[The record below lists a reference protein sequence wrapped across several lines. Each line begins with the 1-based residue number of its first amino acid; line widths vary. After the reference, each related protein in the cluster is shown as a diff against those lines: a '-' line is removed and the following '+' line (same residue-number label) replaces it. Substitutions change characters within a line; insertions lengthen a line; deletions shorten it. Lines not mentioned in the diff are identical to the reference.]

1 MKQIIR
7 LAWSYLKYYKKQT
20 MALFLGIV
28 LSCALFTGIG
38 SLQKSGNHAARE
50 NARTKSG
57 DWHYTMRC
65 DTEWFEEFKKT
76 YQPGE
81 KEQGYCVEK
90 TGVLTMR
97 KVTEEP
103 YEIELDYAEEGY
115 LSMMGRIMKEGRYP
129 VEEGEAALDE
139 FALRNLDIP
148 REIGTTF
155 ILDGETFTLCGI
167 VSEQPSALVQRMQ
180 VFVNP
185 TLDYGTNGTFLYV
198 KFDESKDIYRQMSA
212 FADTFGISKKKIA
225 ANWELLEWLKNGVR
239 INAAEVVKTG
249 ILHWRQ
255 TGFPYIWGNL
265 DEKWNLKDKAVLAA
279 IGVFGTFV
287 IYSLFQVSVRKRM
300 SQYSVMQTLGMES
313 KRTFGVL
320 TSELWMIFAVAYP
333 VGCVLG
339 NAAAW
344 GIYQKIGS
352 IFVRTKGNQHTNM
365 YVAAETARE
374 AAQAGR
380 AQASAFQVSG
390 ETIFFGAIFLLCL
403 LTLVSLILVR
413 RMEKLTLREMIAKEG
428 EAQTKRR
435 KIYSLKRKDLT
446 GVLTKKF
453 MFSRKKTFIEIIL
466 SLSVGSVL
474 FLGTAYLTENAKINN
489 ELTFKADDG
498 LGSDIQVYEDSDS
511 LPSLIPK
518 ACAEQME
525 KISGLESV
533 RPVRYMAGELALS
546 ADVFH
551 WTEYYMGSEKPEE
564 NILDADSG
572 MVEKFNG
579 RLVRKANGEYGLKV
593 NIYGYDDS
601 MLNELNDYLLE
612 GEIDPEKMREEDT
625 VILATLMDGQGNY
638 DGISVS
644 PGDALLVRTPKTE
657 DTQTE
662 LLKFQ
667 GEDSLYQS
675 SNLQVQAVV
684 SRTLARVDQFYG
696 DGAASII
703 MTNEQ
708 MQKYF
713 GVNGYRAIS
722 IALKEN
728 ADAGAVTDEIRKVVS
743 GVSDCVVKD
752 YTEQIKV
759 QNFYLNQKMLFFYG
773 IALVLL
779 VISLLHIMNSMQY
792 LVAARK
798 HEFGILR
805 AMGITDSSFRIMLLK
820 EGLRYGVYSSIVMVV
835 LYLVVQKVLYYF
847 MTHVFLYLHPKSEIQ
862 IVPVLIMSLVNLSIC
877 AAAVLISGQSV
888 LKEQVVDVI
897 RE

>member
-139 FALRNLDIP
+139 FALRNLNIP

-185 TLDYGTNGTFLYV
+185 ILDYGTNGTFLYV

-453 MFSRKKTFIEIIL
+453 MFSRKKTFIGIIL

-805 AMGITDSSFRIMLLK
+805 AMGITDSGFRIMLLK

>member
-1 MKQIIR
+1 MEK
-7 LAWSYLKYYKKQT
+7 T
-20 MALFLGIV
+20 GV
-28 LSCALFTGIG
+28 L
-38 SLQKSGNHAARE
+38 
-50 NARTKSG
+50 
-57 DWHYTMRC
+57 TMRKV
-65 DTEWFEEFKKT
+65 TEEPYEIELDYAEEGYLSMMGRKT

-139 FALRNLDIP
+139 FALRNLNIP

-453 MFSRKKTFIEIIL
+453 MFSRKKTFIGIIL

-805 AMGITDSSFRIMLLK
+805 AMGITDSGFRIMLLK

>member
-57 DWHYTMRC
+57 DWHYTLRC
-65 DTEWFEEFKKT
+65 DTDWFEEFEKT
-76 YQPGE
+76 YQTGE
-81 KEQGYCVEK
+81 KEQGYCVEQV
-90 TGVLTMR
+90 GLLTMR
-97 KVTEEP
+97 KVIEEP

-115 LSMMGRIMKEGRYP
+115 LSMMGRTLKEGRYP
-129 VEEGEAALDE
+129 AEEGEAALDE
-139 FALRNLDIP
+139 FTLRNLDIP

-155 ILDGETFTLCGI
+155 TLDGETFTLCGI
-167 VSEQPSALVQRMQ
+167 VSEQPSALTQRMQ

-198 KFDESKDIYRQMSA
+198 KFEESKDIYRQMSA
-212 FADTFGISKKKIA
+212 FADIFGISKKEIA
-225 ANWELLEWLKNGVR
+225 ANWELVEWLKNGTR
-239 INAAEVVKTG
+239 INAAEAVKTG
-249 ILHWRQ
+249 ILHWKEA
-255 TGFPYIWGNL
+255 GFPYIWGNL

-279 IGVFGTFV
+279 IGVFGAFV

-313 KRTFGVL
+313 KCTFGVL

-352 IFVRTKGNQHTNM
+352 IFVRTKGIQHTNM
-365 YVAAETARE
+365 YVAAEAARE
-374 AAQAGR
+374 AAQVGR
-380 AQASAFQVSG
+380 AQAGAFQVSG
-390 ETIFFGAIFLLCL
+390 EAIFCGAVFLLCL
-403 LTLVSLILVR
+403 LTFVSLILVR
-413 RMEKLTLREMIAKEG
+413 RMEMLTLREMITKEDKS
-428 EAQTKRR
+428 QTKKRQ
-435 KIYSLKRKDLT
+435 IYSLKQKDLT
-446 GVLTKKF
+446 GILTKKF
-453 MFSRKKTFIEIIL
+453 MFSRKKTFIGIIL

-511 LPSLIPK
+511 LSGLIPK
-518 ACAEQME
+518 VCAEQME

-533 RPVRYMAGELALS
+533 RPVRYMAGELTMS
-546 ADVFH
+546 DDVFH
-551 WTEYYMGSEKPEE
+551 WPEYYMGSENPEE
-564 NILDADSG
+564 NILDADSD

-593 NIYGYDDS
+593 NIYGYDDR
-601 MLNELNDYLLE
+601 MLKELNDYLLE

-644 PGDALLVRTPKTE
+644 PGDALSVRTPKTA
-657 DTQTE
+657 QTE

-667 GEDSLYQS
+667 GEDSLYQNS
-675 SNLQVQAVV
+675 DLQVQAVV

-713 GVNGYRAIS
+713 GIEGYRTIS
-722 IALKEN
+722 IALKEH
-728 ADAGAVTDEIRKVVS
+728 ADAVAVTDEIRKVVS

-773 IALVLL
+773 IALALL

-792 LVAARK
+792 LVTARK

-805 AMGITDSSFRIMLLK
+805 AMGITDSGFRMMLLK
-820 EGLRYGVYSSIVMVV
+820 EGLRYGIYSSILMVAF
-835 LYLVVQKVLYYF
+835 YLVVQKVLYYF
-847 MTHVFLYLHPKSEIQ
+847 MTHVFLYLHPKSGIQ
-862 IVPVLIMSLVNLSIC
+862 IVPVLIMILVNLAIC
-877 AAAVLISGQSV
+877 AAAVVISGQSV

>member
-7 LAWSYLKYYKKQT
+7 LAWSYLKYYRKQT

-65 DTEWFEEFKKT
+65 DTDWFEEFEKT

-115 LSMMGRIMKEGRYP
+115 LSMMGRTVKEGRYP
-129 VEEGEAALDE
+129 EEEGEAALDE
-139 FALRNLDIP
+139 FTLRNLDIP
-148 REIGTTF
+148 RKIGTTF
-155 ILDGETFTLCGI
+155 TLDGETFTLCGI
-167 VSEQPSALVQRMQ
+167 VSEQPSALTQRMQ

-198 KFDESKDIYRQMSA
+198 KFDESKDSYGQMSA
-212 FADTFGISKKKIA
+212 FADTFGISEKEIA
-225 ANWELLEWLKNGVR
+225 ANWELLEWLKNGNR
-239 INAAEVVKTG
+239 INAAEAVKTG
-249 ILHWRQ
+249 ILHWKEA
-255 TGFPYIWGNL
+255 GLPYIWGNL
-265 DEKWNLKDKAVLAA
+265 DDKWNLKDKAVLAA

-300 SQYSVMQTLGMES
+300 SQYSVMQTL
-313 KRTFGVL
+313 
-320 TSELWMIFAVAYP
+320 
-333 VGCVLG
+333 
-339 NAAAW
+339 
-344 GIYQKIGS
+344 
-352 IFVRTKGNQHTNM
+352 
-365 YVAAETARE
+365 
-374 AAQAGR
+374 
-380 AQASAFQVSG
+380 
-390 ETIFFGAIFLLCL
+390 
-403 LTLVSLILVR
+403 
-413 RMEKLTLREMIAKEG
+413 REMITKEG

-453 MFSRKKTFIEIIL
+453 MFSRKKTFIGIIL

-474 FLGTAYLTENAKINN
+474 FLGTAYLTENAKVNN

-511 LPSLIPK
+511 LSSLIPK
-518 ACAEQME
+518 VCAEQME

-533 RPVRYMAGELALS
+533 RPVRYMAGELTMS
-546 ADVFH
+546 DDVFH
-551 WTEYYMGSEKPEE
+551 WPEYYMGSENPEE
-564 NILDADSG
+564 NILDADSD
-572 MVEKFNG
+572 MEEKFNG

-593 NIYGYDDS
+593 NIYGYDDR

-644 PGDALLVRTPKTE
+644 PGDALSVRIPKTA
-657 DTQTE
+657 QTE

-667 GEDSLYQS
+667 GEDSLYQNS
-675 SNLQVQAVV
+675 DLQVQAVV

-708 MQKYF
+708 MKKYF
-713 GVNGYRAIS
+713 GIEGYRTIS
-722 IALKEN
+722 IALKEH
-728 ADAGAVTDEIRKVVS
+728 ADAVAVTDEIRKVVS

-773 IALVLL
+773 IAFVLL

-805 AMGITDSSFRIMLLK
+805 AMGITDSGFRIMLLK
-820 EGLRYGVYSSIVMVV
+820 EGLRYGVYSSIVMIA
-835 LYLVVQKVLYYF
+835 LYLAVQKVLYYF
-847 MTHVFLYLHPKSEIQ
+847 MTHVFLYLHPKSGIQ
-862 IVPVLIMSLVNLSIC
+862 IVPILIMILVNLAIC
-877 AAAVLISGQSV
+877 AAAVVISGQSV

>member
-1 MKQIIR
+1 MK
-7 LAWSYLKYYKKQT
+7 
-20 MALFLGIV
+20 
-28 LSCALFTGIG
+28 
-38 SLQKSGNHAARE
+38 
-50 NARTKSG
+50 
-57 DWHYTMRC
+57 
-65 DTEWFEEFKKT
+65 FE
-76 YQPGE
+76 
-81 KEQGYCVEK
+81 
-90 TGVLTMR
+90 
-97 KVTEEP
+97 
-103 YEIELDYAEEGY
+103 
-115 LSMMGRIMKEGRYP
+115 
-129 VEEGEAALDE
+129 
-139 FALRNLDIP
+139 
-148 REIGTTF
+148 
-155 ILDGETFTLCGI
+155 
-167 VSEQPSALVQRMQ
+167 
-180 VFVNP
+180 
-185 TLDYGTNGTFLYV
+185 
-198 KFDESKDIYRQMSA
+198 ESKDIYRQMSA
-212 FADTFGISKKKIA
+212 FADTFGISKKEIA
-225 ANWELLEWLKNGVR
+225 ANWELVEWLKNGTR
-239 INAAEVVKTG
+239 INAAEAVKTG
-249 ILHWRQ
+249 ILHWKEA
-255 TGFPYIWGNL
+255 GLPYIWGNL
-265 DEKWNLKDKAVLAA
+265 DDKWNLKDKAVLAA

-313 KRTFGVL
+313 KCTFGVL

-352 IFVRTKGNQHTNM
+352 IFVRTKGIQHTNM
-365 YVAAETARE
+365 YVAAEAARE

-380 AQASAFQVSG
+380 AQAGAFQVSG
-390 ETIFFGAIFLLCL
+390 EAIFFGAVFLLCL
-403 LTLVSLILVR
+403 LTFVSLILVR
-413 RMEKLTLREMIAKEG
+413 RMETLTLREMITKEDKS
-428 EAQTKRR
+428 QTKKRQ
-435 KIYSLKRKDLT
+435 IYSLKQKDLT
-446 GVLTKKF
+446 GILTKKF
-453 MFSRKKTFIEIIL
+453 MFSRKKTFIGIIL

-511 LPSLIPK
+511 LSGLIPK
-518 ACAEQME
+518 VCAEQME

-533 RPVRYMAGELALS
+533 RPVRYMAGELTMS
-546 ADVFH
+546 DDVFH
-551 WTEYYMGSEKPEE
+551 WPEYYMGSENPEE
-564 NILDADSG
+564 NILDADSDI
-572 MVEKFNG
+572 VEKFNG

-593 NIYGYDDS
+593 NIYGYDDR
-601 MLNELNDYLLE
+601 MLKELNDYLLE

-644 PGDALLVRTPKTE
+644 PGDALSVRTPKTA

-667 GEDSLYQS
+667 GEDSLYQN
-675 SNLQVQAVV
+675 SNFQVQAVV

-713 GVNGYRAIS
+713 GIEGYRTIS
-722 IALKEN
+722 IALKEHAN
-728 ADAGAVTDEIRKVVS
+728 AVAVTDEIRKVVS

-805 AMGITDSSFRIMLLK
+805 AMGITDSGFRIMLLK
-820 EGLRYGVYSSIVMVV
+820 EGLRYGVYSSIVMVA
-835 LYLVVQKVLYYF
+835 LYLAVQKVLYYF
-847 MTHVFLYLHPKSEIQ
+847 MTHVFLYLHPKSGIQ
-862 IVPVLIMSLVNLSIC
+862 IVPVLIMILVNLVIC
-877 AAAVLISGQSV
+877 AAAVVISGQSV

>member
-1 MKQIIR
+1 
-7 LAWSYLKYYKKQT
+7 
-20 MALFLGIV
+20 
-28 LSCALFTGIG
+28 
-38 SLQKSGNHAARE
+38 
-50 NARTKSG
+50 
-57 DWHYTMRC
+57 
-65 DTEWFEEFKKT
+65 
-76 YQPGE
+76 
-81 KEQGYCVEK
+81 
-90 TGVLTMR
+90 
-97 KVTEEP
+97 
-103 YEIELDYAEEGY
+103 
-115 LSMMGRIMKEGRYP
+115 
-129 VEEGEAALDE
+129 
-139 FALRNLDIP
+139 
-148 REIGTTF
+148 
-155 ILDGETFTLCGI
+155 
-167 VSEQPSALVQRMQ
+167 
-180 VFVNP
+180 
-185 TLDYGTNGTFLYV
+185 
-198 KFDESKDIYRQMSA
+198 
-212 FADTFGISKKKIA
+212 
-225 ANWELLEWLKNGVR
+225 
-239 INAAEVVKTG
+239 
-249 ILHWRQ
+249 
-255 TGFPYIWGNL
+255 
-265 DEKWNLKDKAVLAA
+265 
-279 IGVFGTFV
+279 
-287 IYSLFQVSVRKRM
+287 M

-313 KRTFGVL
+313 KCTFGVL

-352 IFVRTKGNQHTNM
+352 IFVRTKGIQHTNM
-365 YVAAETARE
+365 YVAAEAARE

-380 AQASAFQVSG
+380 AQAGAFQVSG
-390 ETIFFGAIFLLCL
+390 EAIFFGAVFLLCL
-403 LTLVSLILVR
+403 LTFVSLILVR
-413 RMEKLTLREMIAKEG
+413 RMETLTLREMITKEDKS
-428 EAQTKRR
+428 QTKKRQ
-435 KIYSLKRKDLT
+435 IYSLKQKDLT
-446 GVLTKKF
+446 GILTKKF
-453 MFSRKKTFIEIIL
+453 MFSRKKTFIGIIL

-511 LPSLIPK
+511 LSGLIPK
-518 ACAEQME
+518 ACAEQMK

-533 RPVRYMAGELALS
+533 RPVRYMAGELTMS
-546 ADVFH
+546 DDVFH
-551 WTEYYMGSEKPEE
+551 WTEYYMGDENPKE
-564 NILDADSG
+564 NILDADPD

-593 NIYGYDDS
+593 NIYGYDDR
-601 MLNELNDYLLE
+601 MLKELNDYLLE

-644 PGDALLVRTPKTE
+644 PGDALSVRTPKTA

-667 GEDSLYQS
+667 GEDSLYQN
-675 SNLQVQAVV
+675 SNFQVQAVV

-713 GVNGYRAIS
+713 GIEGYRTIS
-722 IALKEN
+722 IALKEHAN
-728 ADAGAVTDEIRKVVS
+728 AVAVTDEIRKVVS

-773 IALVLL
+773 IALALL

-792 LVAARK
+792 LVTARK

-805 AMGITDSSFRIMLLK
+805 AMGITDSGFRMMLLK
-820 EGLRYGVYSSIVMVV
+820 EGLRYGIYSSILMVAF
-835 LYLVVQKVLYYF
+835 YLVVQKVLYYF
-847 MTHVFLYLHPKSEIQ
+847 MTHVFLYLHPKSGVQ
-862 IVPVLIMSLVNLSIC
+862 IVPILVMILINMVIC
-877 AAAVLISGQSV
+877 TVAVVISGQSV